1 MEIEVVFVVD
11 VKNKVEFFHIE
22 NDRPPTSAMIE

>member
-22 NDRPPTSAMIE
+22 NDPPPHFRYD